1 MKVALRRLRLPLSY
15 FYVVAAVAACSAT
28 IGEDP
33 PKGRTGGGPGGADQ
47 GSGGRGGTSGG
58 GGGAGSGATGVG
70 GATTGSGGTGGNG
83 ATGGTG
89 SGGGGSGGTGGTG
102 GGKSACTGAVDAGAS
117 RLLRIT
123 RRQYNNVVE
132 DLLAETSRPADTFI
146 PDEMFGHF
154 AGNATSSV
162 TLLGVE
168 DYLNASEKITKNLA
182 TRLAS
187 VVPCD
192 PAKGDETC
200 ARNFVTKLAA
210 RAYARPIAA
219 DEIDAFITVYRS
231 LDAAATPAPTF
242 ADRISLVVQAVLQ
255 SPDFLYQPEKGQ
267 GTAAALMPLS
277 GNELA
282 RRMSLALWNSVP
294 DETLLNA
301 ASSGALSTPAD
312 IGAQVTRMM
321 GDAKF
326 LRAVDSFHS
335 QWLGIGDSS
344 AVTKDPIVFPDFTP
358 ELAAAAITETRE
370 FIRHLFQ
377 DGDGRLST
385 LLSAPFSYLNPGL
398 AKLYGVPYPGTGTE
412 FVKIDLPATQRAGIF
427 TQPSVLAA
435 HAHAN
440 QTSPVR
446 RGVFVL
452 TNVLCTQIP
461 PPPPDVD
468 TTPPNPDPN
477 ATTRERF
484 AQHTANATCAT
495 CHRLMDP
502 LGFGFEGYDATGKFR
517 TIENGKPLDVS
528 GTVTGTDVDGPFN
541 GAIELV
547 QRLQGSAQLK
557 SCVSQLWLEFALQ
570 RVPAKEDACSL
581 EQTQN
586 GFSASGYNLRDLIS
600 SVMKSDAFRHV
611 RITP

>member
-1 MKVALRRLRLPLSY
+1 MKVALRRLRLPLLH
-15 FYVVAAVAACSAT
+15 VCALAALAACSGT

-33 PKGRTGGGPGGADQ
+33 PKGRTGSGPGGADQ
-47 GSGGRGGTSGG
+47 GSGGRGGTTGG
-58 GGGAGSGATGVG
+58 SGAGSGATGVG
-70 GATTGSGGTGGNG
+70 GAATTGGGGNG
-83 ATGGTG
+83 GAGG
-89 SGGGGSGGTGGTG
+89 SGPGGSGGAGAGGTG
-102 GGKSACTGAVDAGAS
+102 GGTSACTGAVDAGAS
-117 RLLRIT
+117 RMLRIT
-123 RRQYNNVVE
+123 RRQYNNAVD
-132 DLLAETSRPADTFI
+132 DLLGDTSRPADTFI

-182 TRLAS
+182 ARLS
-187 VVPCD
+187 SIVPCD
-192 PAKGDETC
+192 PAKGDEAC
-200 ARNFVTKLAA
+200 ARTFVTKLAA
-210 RAYARPIAA
+210 RAYARPLAT
-219 DEIDAFITVYRS
+219 DEIDALMTVYRS
-231 LDAAATPAPTF
+231 LEATATPAPTF
-242 ADRISLVVQAVLQ
+242 ADRLSLVIQAVLQ

-267 GTAAALMPLS
+267 GTVAALMPLAP
-277 GNELA
+277 NELS

-294 DETLLNA
+294 DETLLDA
-301 ASSGALSTPAD
+301 ASSGALSTPAN
-312 IGAQVTRMM
+312 ISTQVTRMM
-321 GDAKF
+321 GDPRF
-326 LRAVDSFHS
+326 LRAVDAFHA
-335 QWLGIGDSS
+335 QWLGIHDSS
-344 AVTKDPIVFPDFTP
+344 AITKDPIVFPEFTP
-358 ELAAAAITETRE
+358 EVAAAAITETRE

-385 LLSAPFSYLNPGL
+385 LLSAPFSYLNPAL
-398 AKLYGVPYPGTGTE
+398 AKLYGVPYPGTGTA
-412 FVKIDLPATQRAGIF
+412 FVKVDLPATQRAGIL

-461 PPPPDVD
+461 PPPPNVD

-484 AQHTANATCAT
+484 AQHTAAPTCAT
-495 CHRLMDP
+495 CHRMMDP
-502 LGFGFEGYDATGKFR
+502 IGFGFEGYDATGKFR
-517 TIENGKPLDVS
+517 TTENGKPLDVS
-528 GTVTGTDVDGPFN
+528 GSVTGTDVDGPFS

-581 EQTQN
+581 EQAQN

-600 SVMKSDAFRHV
+600 SVIKSDAFRYV
-611 RITP
+611 RIAP

>member
-1 MKVALRRLRLPLSY
+1 MLR
-15 FYVVAAVAACSAT
+15 V
-28 IGEDP
+28 
-33 PKGRTGGGPGGADQ
+33 
-47 GSGGRGGTSGG
+47 
-58 GGGAGSGATGVG
+58 
-70 GATTGSGGTGGNG
+70 
-83 ATGGTG
+83 
-89 SGGGGSGGTGGTG
+89 
-102 GGKSACTGAVDAGAS
+102 
-117 RLLRIT
+117 T
-123 RRQYNNVVE
+123 RRQYNNAVE

-168 DYLNASEKITKNLA
+168 DYMTGSEKITNNVA

-200 ARNFVTKLAA
+200 ARNFVTKFAA
-210 RAYARPIAA
+210 RAYARPVPT
-219 DEIDAFITVYRS
+219 DEIDALITVYRS

-242 ADRISLVVQAVLQ
+242 TDRISLVMQAVLQ

-267 GTAAALMPLS
+267 GSAAPLLPLTPH
-277 GNELA
+277 ELA
-282 RRMSLALWNSVP
+282 RRMALALWNSVT
-294 DETLLNA
+294 DEALLDA
-301 ASSGALSTPAD
+301 ATAGALQTPAA
-312 IGAQVTRMM
+312 IGAQVARMM
-321 GDAKF
+321 SDARF

-335 QWLGIGDSS
+335 QWLGIQDSG
-344 AVTKDPIVFPDFTP
+344 AVTKDPVVFPDFTP
-358 ELAAAAITETRE
+358 ELAAASIAETRE

-377 DGDGRLST
+377 DGDARLAT
-385 LLSAPFSYLNPGL
+385 LLSATFSYVNPGL
-398 AKLYGVPYPGTGTE
+398 AKLYGVAYPGTGTG
-412 FVKIDLPATQRAGIF
+412 FVRVDLPAGQRAGVL

-452 TNVLCTQIP
+452 TNMLCTQIP
-461 PPPPDVD
+461 PPPPNVD

-484 AQHTANATCAT
+484 NQHTANPTCAS
-495 CHRLMDP
+495 CHRMMDP
-502 LGFGFEGYDATGKFR
+502 IGFGFEGYDATGKFR
-517 TIENGKPLDVS
+517 TTENGKPLDVAGS
-528 GTVTGTDVDGPFN
+528 VTGTDIDGPFN
-541 GAIELV
+541 GALELT

-557 SCVSQLWLEFALQ
+557 SCVSQLWLEFGLQ
-570 RVPAKEDACSL
+570 RVPVPEDACSL
-581 EQTQN
+581 EQAQN
-586 GFSASGYNLRDLIS
+586 GFAASGYNLRDLIS
-600 SVMKSDAFRHV
+600 SVITSDAFRYV